1 MDSNQIRELWT
12 RFFAEREHRAVPS
25 SSLIPPP
32 DERTLLFTNAGMN
45 QMKPYFMGLTDPPAR
60 RMTSIQ
66 KCFRTSDIEEVGDS
80 SHCTFFEM
88 LGNFSVGD
96 YFKAEVIPW
105 AWNLITAPQPQG
117 LGLDKD
123 RIWTTVF
130 LDDDESFNLWAQY
143 IPEDRIVRF
152 DESENYW
159 FMIKGGAGRTVLYMI
174 THRVT

>member
-1 MDSNQIRELWT
+1 MNTTEIRRLFVD
-12 RFFAEREHRAVPS
+12 FFAERGHRHVPS

-32 DERTLLFTNAGMN
+32 EERTLLFSNAGMN
-45 QMKPYFMGLTDPPAR
+45 QMKPYFMGMAEPPAR

-105 AWNLITAPQPQG
+105 AWSLLTEPAPQGHGAFEGQDLDHG
-117 LGLDKD
+117 LPG
-123 RIWTTVF
+123 R
-130 LDDDESFNLWAQY
+130 
-143 IPEDRIVRF
+143 RR
-152 DESENYW
+152 
-159 FMIKGGAGRTVLYMI
+159 GA
-174 THRVT
+174 